1 MAKGA
6 PATRAKA
13 PRVKPGPRL
22 SATRQG
28 ARRFVVVTGLSGSGK
43 SHAIRALEDLGYF
56 CVDNLPTLLIPAL
69 ADLAVEADSGLD
81 KVAIVVDVR
90 EGGLLK
96 DFPQIYRA
104 LSSRPRLHPTLIFL
118 EANEAALVRRF
129 SETRRPHPMAR
140 DRSVPEGI
148 AEERRLLDELRSMA
162 DLIVDTSNLTV
173 HELRDIFMGMSR
185 DGAGRAEMVVNLLS
199 FGYKHGI
206 PDNADLMFDVR
217 CLPNPHFVDTL
228 RGLTGRDAPV
238 IQFMHRHAAPKEFL
252 ARLTSFLRFALPHYV
267 AEGKTYLTV
276 AIGCTG
282 GQHRSVWMAESLK
295 NTLAHVKGVKVRV
308 RHRDS

>member
-1 MAKGA
+1 MAKR
-6 PATRAKA
+6 ATTRRA
-13 PRVKPGPRL
+13 KPGPRL
-22 SATRQG
+22 AATRRG

-43 SHAIRALEDLGYF
+43 THAIRALEDLGYF

-69 ADLAVEADSGLD
+69 ADLAVEAESGLD

-96 DFPQIYRA
+96 EFPQIYRT
-104 LSSRPRLHPTLIFL
+104 LVSRPRLHPTLIFL

-148 AEERRLLDELRSMA
+148 AEERRALDELRSMA

-228 RGLTGRDAPV
+228 RGLTGRDEPV
-238 IQFMHRHAAPKEFL
+238 IRFMRRHAATKDFL
-252 ARLTSFLRFALPHYV
+252 ARLTAFLRFALPHYV

-282 GQHRSVWMAESLK
+282 GQHRSVMMAESLK
-295 NTLAHVKGVKVRV
+295 GTLEGVKGVKLRV

>member
-1 MAKGA
+1 
-6 PATRAKA
+6 
-13 PRVKPGPRL
+13 
-22 SATRQG
+22 
-28 ARRFVVVTGLSGSGK
+28 
-43 SHAIRALEDLGYF
+43 
-56 CVDNLPTLLIPAL
+56 
-69 ADLAVEADSGLD
+69 
-81 KVAIVVDVR
+81 
-90 EGGLLK
+90 
-96 DFPQIYRA
+96 
-104 LSSRPRLHPTLIFL
+104 
-118 EANEAALVRRF
+118 
-129 SETRRPHPMAR
+129 
-140 DRSVPEGI
+140 
-148 AEERRLLDELRSMA
+148 MA

-206 PDNADLMFDVR
+206 PDNVDVMFDVR
-217 CLPNPHFVDTL
+217 CLPNPYFVDTL

-238 IQFMHRHAAPKEFL
+238 IQFMHRHAATKEFL

-295 NTLAHVKGVKVRV
+295 NTLANVKGVKLRV